1 MIKQKCTTI
10 LGPQDCTALWKDWNN
25 EKHEWPWH
33 PGIVLPQ
40 SDLVHHVLVPDDVV
54 AGAVVAVAGFAEHLD
69 SRPSC
74 CGRCGGG
81 GCRSCGGGF
90 GSYNDLTIGLVFL
103 KSEKSTFCKFPTG
116 SRVMSLYVSMDYT
129 RYFIT
134 TYFNNLHIQYSR
146 PGRKMLDNLCQWL
159 FLLNSLFQ
167 GAGWI
172 IDTVLYTV

>member
-1 MIKQKCTTI
+1 M
-10 LGPQDCTALWKDWNN
+10 
-25 EKHEWPWH
+25 
-33 PGIVLPQ
+33 
-40 SDLVHHVLVPDDVV
+40 LVPDDVV

-146 PGRKMLDNLCQWL
+146 PGRKMLDNLCQ
-159 FLLNSLFQ
+159 
-167 GAGWI
+167 
-172 IDTVLYTV
+172 